1 MVWTYVY
8 MWEGGGGASGVC
20 VPEGSNA
27 EVSSPLK
34 CMEYGMV
41 SVTLCMQDA
50 LPVIARR
57 HVSQP
62 LEVNAQWPDHLEC
75 KA

>member
-1 MVWTYVY
+1 ML
-8 MWEGGGGASGVC
+8 EE
-20 VPEGSNA
+20 PNA

-41 SVTLCMQDA
+41 PVSLCMQDA